1 MGQMTCRYCNNTLS
15 PLRSLTDGEFCCDD
29 HRRVFQEQATSV
41 EPSELEET
49 AALAQPVA
57 ASEADPVE
65 AYVDAVEPA
74 PAIENEPQQWTAF
87 AFPNAKP
94 ANPVRR
100 IRSVLFGEPE
110 QPMAEAAVVAVSEP
124 IEEQAT
130 YRDYALEDSVM
141 PDTDEPP
148 APEPETNQDAPVY
161 EVSRA
166 TRSLRWLTS
175 TWSNAPTQMKI
186 VSVLLPVLLAIAVGP
201 SLPKVEIPAAATAGV
216 QQSVNDRWKVVQDKI
231 SKRAALELADDFRSG
246 LDAWNSRSNLTTS
259 WSYDAAGFVRPGPL
273 AVFKPSANLS
283 DYRFEFLGEID
294 QKAMGCAFRAANLD
308 NFYALKFVVVRPG
321 PVPQVQIVRYAVIN
335 GKEGPHV
342 VKPLPISARNDT
354 LYRVQVDVRGND
366 FTITTQG
373 QVVDFWSDNRLPR
386 GGVGFFCG
394 RGEKARLRWV
404 EVSHQYDA
412 LGRLCAYLTPY
423 AIEAQRNWN

>member
-1 MGQMTCRYCNNTLS
+1 MGQITCRYCNTTLS

-29 HRRVFQEQATSV
+29 HRRVFQEQAS
-41 EPSELEET
+41 SADSSQREET
-49 AALAQPVA
+49 PVLAQSVA

-65 AYVDAVEPA
+65 AYVDAVEPVRV
-74 PAIENEPQQWTAF
+74 IESESPQWAAF

-100 IRSVLFGEPE
+100 IRSVLNLEPE
-110 QPMAEAAVVAVSEP
+110 QPAEAAVVAVSEP

-130 YRDYALEDSVM
+130 YRDYAPEAGVM

-148 APEPETNQDAPVY
+148 GPEPETNREAQVC

-201 SLPKVEIPAAATAGV
+201 SLPKVQIPAAATASV

-335 GKEGPHV
+335 GKEGPRV

-373 QVVDFWSDNRLPR
+373 QIVDFWSDNRLPR

-404 EVSHQYDA
+404 EVSHQHDA
-412 LGRLCAYLTPY
+412 LGRLCAYLSPY
-423 AIEAQRNWN
+423 AIEGQRNWN